1 MFFDGINTTQIF
13 KNYYNALNDS
23 SLDLKNCNSAL
34 SILEDDSKYNKFTSI
49 LFEGMS
55 EDQLSIANSVCN
67 AQRSFLIEEMERD
80 EMIKKFK
87 EEFNVELTLLKLKDS
102 I

>member
-1 MFFDGINTTQIF
+1 MDFKVEIKGVFINYICFEIF
-13 KNYYNALNDS
+13 NGQYIEICDNIEISKLLNIPLDEYLKRLRKNFKIDE
-23 SLDLKNCNSAL
+23 
-34 SILEDDSKYNKFTSI
+34 I
-49 LFEGMS
+49 S
-55 EDQLSIANSVCN
+55 EI
-67 AQRSFLIEEMERD
+67 SFLDEEMKRD

>member
-1 MFFDGINTTQIF
+1 MVNIKIVCVGKIKEKYHRDEIDEYLKRLRKNF
-13 KNYYNALNDS
+13 KIDE
-23 SLDLKNCNSAL
+23 
-34 SILEDDSKYNKFTSI
+34 I
-49 LFEGMS
+49 S
-55 EDQLSIANSVCN
+55 EI
-67 AQRSFLIEEMERD
+67 SFLDEEMKHD

>member
-1 MFFDGINTTQIF
+1 MDFKIEIKGVFINYICFEIF
-13 KNYYNALNDS
+13 NDQYVEIYDNIRISKLLNIPLDEYLKRLRKNFKIDE
-23 SLDLKNCNSAL
+23 
-34 SILEDDSKYNKFTSI
+34 I
-49 LFEGMS
+49 S
-55 EDQLSIANSVCN
+55 EI
-67 AQRSFLIEEMERD
+67 SFLDEEMKRD